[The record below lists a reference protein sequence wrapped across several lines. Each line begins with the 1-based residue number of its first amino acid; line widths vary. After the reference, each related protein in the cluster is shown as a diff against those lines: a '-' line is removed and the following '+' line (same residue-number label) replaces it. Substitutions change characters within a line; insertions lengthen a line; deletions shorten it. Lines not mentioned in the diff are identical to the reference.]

1 MVQPAW
7 QVSGGDDHR
16 ARQGTGMEFLKHT
29 EWPMWFGYAAVA
41 SSIITCAMKTMIP
54 LRVVSMTCNALFI
67 IYGFFSGIYPTL
79 ILNLVLLPLNT
90 VRLQQM
96 RKLIHD
102 VEAAASYGET
112 SIDWLKAFM
121 SRRKFRKGDIVFR
134 KGDLADAMYYSV
146 SGRYRL
152 CEMGV
157 EIPTGQVFG
166 DLGLLA
172 PGNRRT
178 QTIECMDDGEALTAS
193 YQQVKELYFQNPQ
206 FGFYFLRLTS
216 ERLFENIDRLEK
228 ELMQKN
234 EALERLAHKPA

>member
-1 MVQPAW
+1 
-7 QVSGGDDHR
+7 
-16 ARQGTGMEFLKHT
+16 MEFFKHT

-41 SSIITCAMKTMIP
+41 SSIVTCAMKTMIP

-79 ILNLVLLPLNT
+79 ILNLILLPLNT
-90 VRLQQM
+90 VRLHQM

-112 SIDWLKAFM
+112 SIDWLKPFM
-121 SRRKFRKGDIVFR
+121 SRRSIHKGEIVFR

-152 CEMGV
+152 SEIGI
-157 EIPTGQVFG
+157 EIPAGQVFG

-178 QTIECMDDGEALTAS
+178 QTIECLEDGEVLTAG

-216 ERLFENIDRLEK
+216 ERLFENISRLEA
-228 ELMQKN
+228 EIVRKN
-234 EALERLAHKPA
+234 EALAALGHKPA

>member
-1 MVQPAW
+1 
-7 QVSGGDDHR
+7 
-16 ARQGTGMEFLKHT
+16 MELFKHT

-41 SSIITCAMKTMIP
+41 SSIVTCAMKTMIP

-79 ILNLVLLPLNT
+79 ILNLILLPLNT
-90 VRLQQM
+90 VRLHQM

-112 SIDWLKAFM
+112 SIDWLKPFM
-121 SRRKFRKGDIVFR
+121 SRRSIHKGDIVFR

-152 CEMGV
+152 SEIGI
-157 EIPTGQVFG
+157 EIPAGQVFG

-178 QTIECMDDGEALTAS
+178 QTIECLEDGEVLTAG

-216 ERLFENIDRLEK
+216 ERLFENISRLEA
-228 ELMQKN
+228 EIVRKN
-234 EALERLAHKPA
+234 EALAALGHKPA

>member
-1 MVQPAW
+1 
-7 QVSGGDDHR
+7 
-16 ARQGTGMEFLKHT
+16 MEFLKHT

-41 SSIITCAMKTMIP
+41 SSIVTCAMKTMIP

-67 IYGFFSGIYPTL
+67 IYGFFNGIYPTL

-90 VRLQQM
+90 VRLHEM

-112 SIDWLKAFM
+112 SIDWLKPFM
-121 SRRKFRKGDIVFR
+121 SSRSFHKGDIVFR
-134 KGDLADAMYYSV
+134 KGDVADAMYYSV

-152 CEMGV
+152 CEMGI
-157 EIPTGQVFG
+157 EIPAGQVFG
-166 DLGLLA
+166 DLGLIS
-172 PGNRRT
+172 PDNRRT
-178 QTIECMDDGEALTAS
+178 QTIECVDDGEVLTAG

-216 ERLFENIDRLEK
+216 ERLFANISRLEE
-228 ELMQKN
+228 ELVRKN
-234 EALERLAHKPA
+234 EALAALRH

>member
-1 MVQPAW
+1 
-7 QVSGGDDHR
+7 
-16 ARQGTGMEFLKHT
+16 MEFIRHT

-79 ILNLVLLPLNT
+79 ILNLILLPLNT
-90 VRLQQM
+90 VRLHQM

-112 SIDWLKAFM
+112 SIDWLKPFM
-121 SRRKFRKGDIVFR
+121 SRRSFHKGDIVCR

-152 CEMGV
+152 V
-157 EIPTGQVFG
+157 EIGIELPVGQVFG

-178 QTIECMDDGEALTAS
+178 QTIECLEDGEVLTAG

-216 ERLFENIDRLEK
+216 ERLFENISRLEN
-228 ELMQKN
+228 ELARKN
-234 EALERLAHKPA
+234 EALAALGHKPA